1 MRTIGSNEQRIIE
14 KAAAEAGI
22 PTLLL
27 MESAAHAIAMRALQ
41 LVAER
46 GFRKVMVL
54 CGAGNNGGDGF
65 AAARLLLGRVQ
76 HLQVFEA
83 EASKDNQ
90 GDAHL
95 NRQICLNLGI
105 TPQPFS
111 EFEPTDGL
119 IIDAVYGSGFR
130 ADRPLSPE
138 FERLARKVNQAR
150 MEHSALVLAVDLPSG
165 VQADHGQVAPT
176 VIQADE
182 TLSFLYIKTGL
193 VSYPGHKAAGQVYV
207 HDLDLPESFLEQVWQ
222 QQNLHTPS
230 ALTAEEL
237 RAWRPQ
243 RPMDAYK
250 GTFGRLAILAGS
262 PGLAG
267 AAILSGRAA
276 EISGAGYVSLT
287 VPAEIYAAVL
297 EAAPSLL
304 SAPLPEEPLVQEA
317 LAKAQLSFWTQ
328 RLENCDAALVGPG
341 MGKSTPKR
349 PDLLSLVMAAIAEAP
364 RLVLDADALNLLTGP
379 DALEAGRAALRTR
392 TQSGL
397 EPAILTPHPGEF
409 RRLCPEMAAM
419 VEQDR
424 IACAEALAALTTS
437 VVVLKGAG
445 TVIAFPPK
453 QDRHEV
459 WINTSGNAGMAKA
472 GSGDVLSGLLG
483 SLLAQRLPLREAV
496 CGAVCLHGLAAD
508 LQAKLLTE
516 RALTPEDIIMGLPGA
531 FRQVGWDK

>member
-1 MRTIGSNEQRIIE
+1 MRTIGANEQQILE

-22 PTLLL
+22 PALLL
-27 MESAAHAIAMRALQ
+27 MESAAHALAARALQ
-41 LVAER
+41 LVEEHKFQR
-46 GFRKVMVL
+46 VIVL

-65 AAARLLLGRVQ
+65 ATARLLLGRVL

-83 EASKDNQ
+83 EAAANNQ
-90 GDAHL
+90 GDARL

-105 TPQPFS
+105 IPQPFS

-119 IIDAVYGSGFR
+119 VIDAVYGSGFKV
-130 ADRPLSPE
+130 DRSLSTE

-150 MEHSALVLAVDLPSG
+150 MEYGARVLAVDLPSG

-193 VSYPGHKAAGQVYV
+193 VSYPGHKAAGQVRV
-207 HDLDLPESFLEQVWQ
+207 HDLDLPESFLDQVWEQ
-222 QQNLHTPS
+222 KGLHTPS

-243 RPMDAYK
+243 RPMDAHK

-276 EISGAGYVSLT
+276 EMSGAGYVSLT

-304 SAPLPEEPLVQEA
+304 SAPLPEEPLEQGA
-317 LAKAQLSFWTQ
+317 IGTAQLDFWKQ
-328 RLENCDAALVGPG
+328 RFKGCDTALVGPG

-364 RLVLDADALNLLTGP
+364 RLVLDADGLNLLAEPET
-379 DALEAGRAALRTR
+379 LEASRAALRAR

-424 IACAEALAALTTS
+424 IASAEALAALTAS

-445 TVIAFPPK
+445 TVIAFPPEQGK
-453 QDRHEV
+453 QEV

-483 SLLAQRLPLREAV
+483 SLLAQRLPLRVAV
-496 CGAVCLHGLAAD
+496 CAAVYLHGLAAD
-508 LQAKLLTE
+508 LQAELLTE
-516 RALTPEDIIMGLPGA
+516 RALTPEDIILSLPSA

>member
-1 MRTIGSNEQRIIE
+1 MQTIGANEQQILE

-27 MESAAHAIAMRALQ
+27 MESAAHAVAERALQ
-41 LVAER
+41 LVAEHDLQR
-46 GFRKVMVL
+46 VMVL
-54 CGAGNNGGDGF
+54 CGAGNNGGDGY
-65 AAARLLLGRVQ
+65 ATARMLLGRVQ

-83 EASKDNQ
+83 EAAEDNQ

-111 EFEPTDGL
+111 AFKPSDGL
-119 IIDAVYGSGFR
+119 IIDAVYGSGFK
-130 ADRPLSPE
+130 ADRPLSAE
-138 FERLARKVNQAR
+138 FESLARKVNQAR
-150 MEHSALVLAVDLPSG
+150 MEQGALILAVDLPSG

-193 VSYPGHKAAGQVYV
+193 VSYPGHKAAGKVHV
-207 HDLDLPESFLEQVWQ
+207 HDLDLPESFLDRVWQ
-222 QQNLHTPS
+222 QKRLHTPS

-243 RPMDAYK
+243 RPKDAHK

-276 EISGAGYVSLT
+276 EIAGAGYVSLT
-287 VPAEIYAAVL
+287 VPAEIYAALL

-304 SAPLPEEPLVQEA
+304 SAPLPEEPLGQGTIA
-317 LAKAQLSFWTQ
+317 AAQLDFWKQ
-328 RLENCDAALVGPG
+328 RVESCDAALVGPG
-341 MGKSTPKR
+341 LGKSTPSR
-349 PDLLSLVMAAIAEAP
+349 PDLNSLVLAAIAEAP
-364 RLVLDADALNLLTGP
+364 RLVLDADGLNLLAEP
-379 DALEAGRAALRTR
+379 DFLETGRAALRAR

-409 RRLCPEMAAM
+409 RRLYPEMAAT
-419 VEQDR
+419 VERDR
-424 IACAEALAALTTS
+424 IACAETLAALTSS

-445 TVIAFPPK
+445 TVIAFPPE
-453 QDRHEV
+453 QGTQEV

-496 CGAVCLHGLAAD
+496 CGAVYLHGLAAD
-508 LQAKLLTE
+508 LQAELLTE
-516 RALTPEDIIMGLPGA
+516 RALTPEDIISGLPDA

>member
-1 MRTIGSNEQRIIE
+1 MRTIGANEQQILE
-14 KAAAEAGI
+14 KATAEAGI

-27 MESAAHAIAMRALQ
+27 MESAAHAVAERALQ
-41 LVAER
+41 LVAEHDLQQ
-46 GFRKVMVL
+46 VMVL

-65 AAARLLLGRVQ
+65 AAARMLLGRAPD
-76 HLQVFEA
+76 LQIFEA
-83 EASKDNQ
+83 EAAEDNQ

-111 EFEPTDGL
+111 AFEPSDGL
-119 IIDAVYGSGFR
+119 IIDAIYGSGFK
-130 ADRPLSPE
+130 ADRTLSAE
-138 FERLARKVNQAR
+138 FESLARKVNQAR
-150 MEHSALVLAVDLPSG
+150 MEQGALVLAVDLPSG

-193 VSYPGHKAAGQVYV
+193 VSYPGRKAAGKVRV
-207 HDLDLPESFLEQVWQ
+207 HDLDLPESFLDQVWQ
-222 QQNLHTPS
+222 QKGLHTPS

-243 RPMDAYK
+243 RPTDAHK

-276 EISGAGYVSLT
+276 EMSGAGYVSLT
-287 VPAEIYAAVL
+287 VPTEIYTAVL

-304 SAPLPEEPLVQEA
+304 SAPLPEKPLGQGTIA
-317 LAKAQLSFWTQ
+317 AAQLDFWKQ
-328 RLENCDAALVGPG
+328 QLESCDAAMVGPG
-341 MGKSTPKR
+341 MGKSTPSR
-349 PDLLSLVMAAIAEAP
+349 PDLNSLVLAAIAEAP
-364 RLVLDADALNLLTGP
+364 RLVLDADGLNLLAEP
-379 DALEAGRAALRTR
+379 DFLEAGRAALRAR

-419 VEQDR
+419 VERDR
-424 IACAEALAALTTS
+424 IACAETLAALTAS

-445 TVIAFPPK
+445 TVIAFPPE
-453 QDRHEV
+453 QGTQEV
-459 WINTSGNAGMAKA
+459 WINTSGNSGMAKA

-496 CGAVCLHGLAAD
+496 CGAVYLHGFAAD
-508 LQAKLLTE
+508 LQAELLTE
-516 RALTPEDIIMGLPGA
+516 RALTPEDIISGLPDA

>member
-1 MRTIGSNEQRIIE
+1 MRTIGANEQQILE
-14 KAAAEAGI
+14 KAAADAGI

-27 MESAAHAIAMRALQ
+27 MESAAHAVAERALQ
-41 LVAER
+41 LVAEHDLQQ
-46 GFRKVMVL
+46 VMVL

-65 AAARLLLGRVQ
+65 AAARMLLGRAPD
-76 HLQVFEA
+76 LQIFEA
-83 EASKDNQ
+83 EAAEDNQ

-111 EFEPTDGL
+111 AFEPSDGL
-119 IIDAVYGSGFR
+119 IIDAVYGGGFK
-130 ADRPLSPE
+130 ADRPLSAE

-150 MEHSALVLAVDLPSG
+150 MEQGALVLAVDLPSG

-193 VSYPGHKAAGQVYV
+193 VSYPGRKAAGKVRV
-207 HDLDLPESFLEQVWQ
+207 HDLDLPESFLDQVWQ
-222 QQNLHTPS
+222 QKGLHTPS

-243 RPMDAYK
+243 RPTDAHK

-276 EISGAGYVSLT
+276 EMSGAGYVSLT
-287 VPAEIYAAVL
+287 VPTEIYTAVL

-304 SAPLPEEPLVQEA
+304 SAPLPEKPLGQGTIA
-317 LAKAQLSFWTQ
+317 AAQLDFWKQ
-328 RLENCDAALVGPG
+328 QLESCDAAMVGPG
-341 MGKSTPKR
+341 MGKSTPSR
-349 PDLLSLVMAAIAEAP
+349 PDLNSLVLAAIAEAP
-364 RLVLDADALNLLTGP
+364 RLVLDADGLNLLAEP
-379 DALEAGRAALRTR
+379 DFLEAGRAALRAR

-419 VEQDR
+419 VERDR
-424 IACAEALAALTTS
+424 IACAETLAALTAS

-445 TVIAFPPK
+445 TVIAFPPE
-453 QDRHEV
+453 QGTQEV
-459 WINTSGNAGMAKA
+459 WINTSGNSGMAKA

-496 CGAVCLHGLAAD
+496 CGAVYLHGFAAD
-508 LQAKLLTE
+508 LQAELLTE
-516 RALTPEDIIMGLPGA
+516 RALTPEDIISGLPDA

>member
-1 MRTIGSNEQRIIE
+1 MQTIGANEQQILE

-27 MESAAHAIAMRALQ
+27 MESAAHAVAERALQ
-41 LVAER
+41 LVAEHDLQR
-46 GFRKVMVL
+46 VMVL
-54 CGAGNNGGDGF
+54 CGAGNNGGDGY
-65 AAARLLLGRVQ
+65 ATARMLLGRVQ

-83 EASKDNQ
+83 EAAEDNQ

-111 EFEPTDGL
+111 AFKPSDGL
-119 IIDAVYGSGFR
+119 IIDAVYGSGFK
-130 ADRPLSPE
+130 ADRPLSAE
-138 FERLARKVNQAR
+138 FESLARKVNQAR
-150 MEHSALVLAVDLPSG
+150 MEQGALILAVDLPSG

-193 VSYPGHKAAGQVYV
+193 VSYPGHKAAGKVHV
-207 HDLDLPESFLEQVWQ
+207 HDLDLPESFLDRVWQ
-222 QQNLHTPS
+222 QKRLHTPS

-237 RAWRPQ
+237 RARHPQ
-243 RPMDAYK
+243 RPSDAHK

-276 EISGAGYVSLT
+276 EIAGAGYVSLT
-287 VPAEIYAAVL
+287 VPAEIYAALL

-304 SAPLPEEPLVQEA
+304 SAPLPEEPLGQGTIA
-317 LAKAQLSFWTQ
+317 AAQLDFWKQ
-328 RLENCDAALVGPG
+328 RVESCDAALVGPG
-341 MGKSTPKR
+341 LGKSTPSR
-349 PDLLSLVMAAIAEAP
+349 PDLNSLVLAAIAEAP
-364 RLVLDADALNLLTGP
+364 RLVLDADGLNLLAEP
-379 DALEAGRAALRTR
+379 DFLETGRAALRAR

-397 EPAILTPHPGEF
+397 EPAILTPHSGEF
-409 RRLCPEMAAM
+409 RRLYPEMAAT
-419 VEQDR
+419 VERDR
-424 IACAEALAALTTS
+424 IACAETLAALTSS

-445 TVIAFPPK
+445 TVIAFPPE
-453 QDRHEV
+453 QGTQEV

-496 CGAVCLHGLAAD
+496 CGAVYLHGLAAD
-508 LQAKLLTE
+508 LQAELLTE
-516 RALTPEDIIMGLPGA
+516 RALTPEDIILGLPGA

>member
-1 MRTIGSNEQRIIE
+1 MQTIGANEQQILE

-27 MESAAHAIAMRALQ
+27 MESAAHAVAERALQ
-41 LVAER
+41 LVAEHDLQR
-46 GFRKVMVL
+46 VMVL
-54 CGAGNNGGDGF
+54 CGAGNNGGDGY
-65 AAARLLLGRVQ
+65 ATARMLLGRVQ

-83 EASKDNQ
+83 EAAEDNQ

-111 EFEPTDGL
+111 AFKPSDGL
-119 IIDAVYGSGFR
+119 IIDAVYGSGFK
-130 ADRPLSPE
+130 ADRPLSAE
-138 FERLARKVNQAR
+138 FESLARKVNQAR
-150 MEHSALVLAVDLPSG
+150 MEQGALILAVDLPSG

-193 VSYPGHKAAGQVYV
+193 VSYPGHKAAGKVHV
-207 HDLDLPESFLEQVWQ
+207 HDLDLPESFFDRVWQ
-222 QQNLHTPS
+222 QKRLHTPS

-243 RPMDAYK
+243 RPKDAHK

-276 EISGAGYVSLT
+276 EMSGAGYVSLT
-287 VPAEIYAAVL
+287 VPTEIYAALL

-304 SAPLPEEPLVQEA
+304 SAPLPEKPLGQGTIA
-317 LAKAQLSFWTQ
+317 AAQLDFWKQ
-328 RLENCDAALVGPG
+328 QLESCDAAMVGPG
-341 MGKSTPKR
+341 MGKSTPSR
-349 PDLLSLVMAAIAEAP
+349 PDLNSLVLAAIAEAP
-364 RLVLDADALNLLTGP
+364 RLVLDADGLNLLAEP
-379 DALEAGRAALRTR
+379 DFLEAGRAALRAR

-409 RRLCPEMAAM
+409 RRLYPEMAAT
-419 VEQDR
+419 VERDR
-424 IACAEALAALTTS
+424 IACAETLAALTSS

-445 TVIAFPPK
+445 TVIAFPPE
-453 QDRHEV
+453 QGTQEV

-496 CGAVCLHGLAAD
+496 CGAVYLHGLAAD
-508 LQAKLLTE
+508 LQAELLTE
-516 RALTPEDIIMGLPGA
+516 RALTPEDIISGLPDA

>member
-1 MRTIGSNEQRIIE
+1 MRTIGANEQQILE

-27 MESAAHAIAMRALQ
+27 MESAAHAVAERALQ
-41 LVAER
+41 LVAEHDLQR
-46 GFRKVMVL
+46 VMVL
-54 CGAGNNGGDGF
+54 CGAGNNGGDGY
-65 AAARLLLGRVQ
+65 AAARMLLGRVH

-83 EASKDNQ
+83 DAAKDNQ

-111 EFEPTDGL
+111 AFEPSDGL
-119 IIDAVYGSGFR
+119 IIDAIYGSGFK
-130 ADRPLSPE
+130 ADRPLSAE
-138 FERLARKVNQAR
+138 FERVARKVNQAR
-150 MEHSALVLAVDLPSG
+150 MEQRALVLAVDLPSG

-193 VSYPGHKAAGQVYV
+193 VSYPGHKAAGKVHV
-207 HDLDLPESFLEQVWQ
+207 HDLDLPESFFDRVWQ
-222 QQNLHTPS
+222 QKRLHTPS

-243 RPMDAYK
+243 RPADAHK

-276 EISGAGYVSLT
+276 EIAGAGYVSLT

-304 SAPLPEEPLVQEA
+304 SAPLPEEPLGQGTIA
-317 LAKAQLSFWTQ
+317 AAQLDFWKQ
-328 RLENCDAALVGPG
+328 QLESCDAAMVGPG
-341 MGKSTPKR
+341 MGKSTPSR
-349 PDLLSLVMAAIAEAP
+349 PDLKSLVFAAIAEAP
-364 RLVLDADALNLLTGP
+364 SLVLDADGLNLLAEP
-379 DALEAGRAALRTR
+379 EALEAGRAALRTR

-419 VEQDR
+419 VEHDR
-424 IACAEALAALTTS
+424 IACAEALAGLTAS

-445 TVIAFPPK
+445 TVIAFPLE

-496 CGAVCLHGLAAD
+496 CGAVYLHGLAAD
-508 LQAKLLTE
+508 LQAELLTE
-516 RALTPEDIIMGLPGA
+516 RALTPEDIISGLPDA

>member
-1 MRTIGSNEQRIIE
+1 MQTIGANEQQILE

-27 MESAAHAIAMRALQ
+27 MESAAHAVAERALQ
-41 LVAER
+41 LVAEHDLQR
-46 GFRKVMVL
+46 VMVL
-54 CGAGNNGGDGF
+54 CGAGNNGGDGY
-65 AAARLLLGRVQ
+65 ATARMLLGRVQ

-83 EASKDNQ
+83 EAAEDNQ

-111 EFEPTDGL
+111 AFKPSDGL
-119 IIDAVYGSGFR
+119 IIDAVYGSGFK
-130 ADRPLSPE
+130 ADRPLSAE
-138 FERLARKVNQAR
+138 FESLARKVNQAR
-150 MEHSALVLAVDLPSG
+150 MEQGALVLAVDLPSG

-182 TLSFLYIKTGL
+182 TISFFYIKTGL
-193 VSYPGHKAAGQVYV
+193 VSYPGHKAAGKVHV
-207 HDLDLPESFLEQVWQ
+207 HDLDLPESFLDRVWQ
-222 QQNLHTPS
+222 QKRLHTPS

-243 RPMDAYK
+243 RPKDAHK

-276 EISGAGYVSLT
+276 EIAGAGYVSLT
-287 VPAEIYAAVL
+287 VPAEIYAALL

-304 SAPLPEEPLVQEA
+304 SAPLPEEPLGQGTIA
-317 LAKAQLSFWTQ
+317 AAQLDFWKQ
-328 RLENCDAALVGPG
+328 RVESCDAALVGPG
-341 MGKSTPKR
+341 LGKSTPSR
-349 PDLLSLVMAAIAEAP
+349 PDLNSLVLAAIAEAP
-364 RLVLDADALNLLTGP
+364 RLVLDADGLNLLAEP
-379 DALEAGRAALRTR
+379 DFLETGRAALRAR

-409 RRLCPEMAAM
+409 RRLYPEMAAT
-419 VEQDR
+419 VERDR
-424 IACAEALAALTTS
+424 IACAETLAALTSS

-445 TVIAFPPK
+445 TVIAFPPE
-453 QDRHEV
+453 QGTQEV

-496 CGAVCLHGLAAD
+496 CGAVYLHGLAAD
-508 LQAKLLTE
+508 LQAELLTE
-516 RALTPEDIIMGLPGA
+516 RALTPEDIISGLPDA